1 MFSYLF
7 SDWLIQNFG
16 EILSKKFW
24 IDQSEEREGKF
35 KFQNWSNFGPK
46 ELEIGTR
53 YLESNF
59 SFVIHMSK
67 RLFFEQTG
75 QIWGGVKGP
84 SGEKCQFIEQ
94 LLMWVGGSIKQNDI
108 SAAASA
114 SDDRHLMIIVCVC
127 YKNVL
132 THLSTYIL
140 RAHTDFKCHFQSKMK
155 KKSKMLWHQL
165 FWVNNLL
172 QTREQ
177 SDQEEFV
184 A

>member
-7 SDWLIQNFG
+7 SDWSIQNFG
-16 EILSKKFW
+16 EILSKNFW

-84 SGEKCQFIEQ
+84 TPHPHH
-94 LLMWVGGSIKQNDI
+94 VRV
-108 SAAASA
+108 
-114 SDDRHLMIIVCVC
+114 DDDGDGVDGAVCVDLAVGC
-127 YKNVL
+127 HRHH
-132 THLSTYIL
+132 HLESHKLSFANNRPYLSSWPFLASGMYTMEPS
-140 RAHTDFKCHFQSKMK
+140 SKIEF
-155 KKSKMLWHQL
+155 S
-165 FWVNNLL
+165 L
-172 QTREQ
+172 QTKIGTLVLLKWR
-177 SDQEEFV
+177 
-184 A
+184 

>member
-7 SDWLIQNFG
+7 SDWSIQNFG
-16 EILSKKFW
+16 EILSQKFW

-84 SGEKCQFIEQ
+84 SGLRITFESERGSYFIFFSFWTESLVANFVDQFFMRRDESFWSEWQPSPTIFSSISICIFLTIFDFLQ
-94 LLMWVGGSIKQNDI
+94 LDFNLFFFFS
-108 SAAASA
+108 S
-114 SDDRHLMIIVCVC
+114 
-127 YKNVL
+127 
-132 THLSTYIL
+132 YI
-140 RAHTDFKCHFQSKMK
+140 F
-155 KKSKMLWHQL
+155 
-165 FWVNNLL
+165 
-172 QTREQ
+172 
-177 SDQEEFV
+177 
-184 A
+184 